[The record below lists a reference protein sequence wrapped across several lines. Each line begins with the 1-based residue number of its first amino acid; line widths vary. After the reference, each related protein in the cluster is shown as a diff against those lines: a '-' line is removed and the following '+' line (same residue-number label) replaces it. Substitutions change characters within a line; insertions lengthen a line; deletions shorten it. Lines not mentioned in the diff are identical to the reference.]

1 MDYIIIEVPDIN
13 DSVSRIVLQ
22 GTAYYIRFTYNDTE
36 DRWRFGL
43 YDAQMQAIVQGVKI
57 VPGFPLNLFKGRDDI
72 PNGIFICLSNADTV
86 GRNDFADG
94 RARFVFAPIVGGVT

>member
-1 MDYIIIEVPDIN
+1 MEYVIIDVPDMN
-13 DSVSRIVLQ
+13 DSVSRIVLN

-43 YDAQMQAIVQGVKI
+43 YDDQMIAIIQGVKI

-72 PNGIFICLSNADTV
+72 PFGVFGCMSSADTV
-86 GRNDFADG
+86 GRNDFVDG
-94 RARFVFAPIVGGVT
+94 KARFVFCPVAEVSA